1 MPKRELN
8 GGQVSSLGAHFDPVT
23 SRPDLIELRRC
34 GLKQSQLQLGIMAAK
49 MQRVLDPFQLVQI
62 AVAGWMNQPQQRTI
76 DYFREK
82 SFRATQQP
90 GYDCGKR
97 RSR

>member
-1 MPKRELN
+1 
-8 GGQVSSLGAHFDPVT
+8 
-23 SRPDLIELRRC
+23 
-34 GLKQSQLQLGIMAAK
+34 MAAK
-49 MQRVLDPFQLVQI
+49 MQRVLNPFQLVQI
-62 AVAGWMNQPQQRTI
+62 AVAGWMNQPQQHTI

-82 SFRATQQP
+82 TFRAPQQL